1 MKPDSFAPQFRLCA
15 IALALPFIVGCN
27 ALRSTAAPQPAFHM
41 LDGARTV
48 QPAVAVAATAS
59 SATAPTMMV
68 NPPHAAPGFDGQ
80 RIIYV
85 RTPHKLEYFA
95 HNEWVDTPAR
105 MLAPLIAVALSD
117 GGAFRAVVLTPS
129 AASGE
134 LRLDTDLIRLQQE
147 FGSQPSRVRF
157 TLRATNIDNA
167 TRQVVAWR
175 EFDET
180 VAAASEDPASG
191 VAAANRA
198 VQAVVER
205 LAAFCAEAAMNWTA
219 RAANVSGTS
228 RQ

>member
-15 IALALPFIVGCN
+15 VALALSLMVGCN
-27 ALRSTAAPQPAFHM
+27 ALRPTASPQPAFHL
-41 LDGARTV
+41 LDGARSA
-48 QPAVAVAATAS
+48 QPAAAVAVARL
-59 SATAPTMMV
+59 ATAPTLMV

-105 MLAPLIAVALSD
+105 MLGPLIAVALSD
-117 GGAFRAVVLTPS
+117 SGAFRAVVLTPS
-129 AASGE
+129 AATGE

-157 TLRATNIDNA
+157 TLRATIVDNA
-167 TRQVVAWR
+167 SRQVVAWR

-198 VQAVVER
+198 VQSVVER

-219 RAANVSGTS
+219 RAASVSGTS